1 MSLSIHAIFLRFFEG
16 PEGGRAWAREKGIM
30 TERVLTLLAW
40 SRALCGAHPGSRHEN
55 QAGVLYACLIALVGS
70 RLRNGDR
77 TAGLGAVTKKEGK
90 RRRRKEIKRNSKKFI
105 PC

>member
-1 MSLSIHAIFLRFFEG
+1 MLFFFDFLKARKAG
-16 PEGGRAWAREKGIM
+16 ARGRQKKVIM

-40 SRALCGAHPGSRHEN
+40 SRALCGAHPGCRHQN
-55 QAGVLYACLIALVGS
+55 QAGVLFECLLALVGS

-77 TAGLGAVTKKEGK
+77 TAGLGAVTKKEGR
-90 RRRRKEIKRNSKKFI
+90 RRRRKEIQRNSKKFI